1 MKLIPK
7 IVIAVL
13 YVLISAIMM
22 TFVPGVNL
30 LFIIGGVIIGFTL
43 PNW

>member
-1 MKLIPK
+1 
-7 IVIAVL
+7 
-13 YVLISAIMM
+13 M